1 MAEIGPPS
9 YNTVFPNTK
18 ILSCLLNNFSQLNP
32 LLMSKQKA
40 TLIANLPLPAPTEG
54 ELETVI
60 NLSGMLP
67 PPQRRGGD
75 NSKRAA
81 SRSGKVAA
89 SLPHGLGGCLCCNA
103 EGLTC
108 TIEMILVSTVLANTS
123 PAGYFYTLTE
133 LIRGFGFE
141 PPHS

>member
-1 MAEIGPPS
+1 MANI
-9 YNTVFPNTK
+9 VFPNTK
-18 ILSCLLNNFSQLNP
+18 SFVLACLEQIPNSNIFLLNY
-32 LLMSKQKA
+32 KKKA

-108 TIEMILVSTVLANTS
+108 TIEMILVSTVLASTG
-123 PAGYFYTLTE
+123 PTGCFCTLTE
-133 LIRGFGFE
+133 LARGFGFK